1 MANTTGKKF
10 GGRQKGTPNRLT
22 KELRAVLKDLI
33 HEELE
38 TLQERMDH
46 LDPKERLEVLV
57 KLLPYVL
64 PKVSPASY
72 TPTSPSSSV
81 RFKSYST
88 QLPRRLQK
96 GF

>member
-22 KELRAVLKDLI
+22 KELRGVLKNLI

-38 TLQERMDH
+38 TLHERLDH

-64 PKVSPASY
+64 PKVSP
-72 TPTSPSSSV
+72 TSHCTDEP
-81 RFKSYST
+81 FE
-88 QLPRRLQK
+88 LNW
-96 GF
+96 